1 MDKIIAVGELY
12 AERIE
17 KKAMEEMAATAEG
30 MGAQL
35 QAVVWRK
42 AGIPNKLKP
51 SSVDI
56 GLMADGA
63 FAALGPKQTEVRK
76 GSGQWRKLGKL
87 FPILPGRAEANV
99 HAAEGA
105 AEIISKSFQGRNE
118 YLSLQNSGHFF
129 LVATEED
136 EKARPGLLNNLLAPN
151 FLRSQMALRGQLDIG
166 FEPAMLQ
173 KLGWE
178 IRASRRDHGLV
189 VAWLAKRKKPTTGG
203 TTRVSR
209 AKKSFS

>member
-1 MDKIIAVGELY
+1 
-12 AERIE
+12 
-17 KKAMEEMAATAEG
+17 
-30 MGAQL
+30 
-35 QAVVWRK
+35 
-42 AGIPNKLKP
+42 
-51 SSVDI
+51 
-56 GLMADGA
+56 MADGA

-178 IRASRRDHGLV
+178 AGLWTSFMSFQLTPALKLGTRLLLRVFLNGLV
-189 VAWLAKRKKPTTGG
+189 LRSGHHGEIMASWSKSWSEGMRIFFHFVPVSLSGCLAGKTQEVRPTVLVILGLC
-203 TTRVSR
+203 
-209 AKKSFS
+209 AFA